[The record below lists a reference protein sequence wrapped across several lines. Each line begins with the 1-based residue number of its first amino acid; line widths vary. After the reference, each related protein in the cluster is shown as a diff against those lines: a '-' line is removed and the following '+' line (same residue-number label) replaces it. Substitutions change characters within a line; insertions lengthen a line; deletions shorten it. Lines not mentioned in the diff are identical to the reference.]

1 MTKTRYDLADKV
13 VVVTGAGSGIG
24 RAIAQAFLEQG
35 ARVAL
40 LGRKAEALRGAA
52 AGHSADSAL
61 VLPADVTDGSAVNAA
76 VGQVLQAWGRIDTV
90 IANAGLSLPGTIDDL
105 DQASWTAMRSLNL
118 DAVIT
123 LARLTVGALRDSRGS
138 LIAVSSIASL
148 GGDWNQTGYN
158 ATKAA
163 VNALVQ
169 SMALDLG
176 ADGVRVNA
184 IAPGFTATAQTR
196 ERLDDPDFRAKLMD
210 RLGLQREGTPE
221 DVARVALFLASE
233 DAGYVTGVV
242 LPVDGGTSAANGA
255 PRPL

>member
-1 MTKTRYDLADKV
+1 
-13 VVVTGAGSGIG
+13 
-24 RAIAQAFLEQG
+24 
-35 ARVAL
+35 
-40 LGRKAEALRGAA
+40 
-52 AGHSADSAL
+52 
-61 VLPADVTDGSAVNAA
+61 VNAA